1 MSSPRPDLSRS
12 PRHGKSPARPSLAR
26 QAWRGQAL
34 FLVAMAVLL
43 FAGAGSLRF
52 WQGWVYYLTVAITST
67 AIAAYF
73 LRHDPKLVERRLA
86 VGATAEQEPN
96 QKIIMALTSVC
107 FVLLILIPA
116 LDARWH
122 WSDVPVWLVLV
133 GDVCV
138 FASFGLVFFVLKSN
152 SYAAATIRVEADQP
166 VISTGAYAFVRHPM
180 YAGALPMLVLTPLA
194 LGSYWGLLVGI
205 VLVPALIWRLLDEER
220 VLTRDLPGYAAYCQT
235 VRWRLIPYVW

>member
-1 MSSPRPDLSRS
+1 MSTPRPDLSRL
-12 PRHGKSPARPSLAR
+12 PLAQQSLAR

-34 FLVAMAVLL
+34 FLIAMAVLL

-52 WQGWVYYLTVAITST
+52 WQGWVYYTMFAITST
-67 AIAAYF
+67 AVAAYF

-86 VGATAEQEPN
+86 VGATAEQEPT

-107 FVLLILIPA
+107 FLLLILVPA

-133 GDVCV
+133 GNVCV
-138 FASFGLVFFVLKSN
+138 FVSFVLVFFVLKTN
-152 SYAAATIRVEADQP
+152 SYAAATIRVEAGQP

-180 YAGALPMLVLTPLA
+180 YAAALPMLVLTPLA

-205 VLVPALIWRLLDEER
+205 AVIPALVWRLLDEER
-220 VLTRDLPGYAAYCQT
+220 VLARELPGYIDYCRT
-235 VRWRLIPYVW
+235 VRWRLVPYVW